1 MRPRRLLAATAV
13 IALVPAAAQAS
24 RGGDDRAGHRGDD
37 RAGKHQGDGHHG
49 KHRGGKA
56 LPSTVP
62 LPAGFQPE
70 GIEAVGSRFF
80 AGSRATG
87 QIVTGS
93 VKGGPTKELVPAQ
106 ADAPS
111 ALGLRLDGRGR
122 LFVSGG
128 KTGTVSVYAAKG
140 GRLLYRSPAVSGD
153 AFINDVVV
161 LKDKA
166 VFTDSATQRLI
177 VLPLGKRGAIG
188 QASTVPITGSLAY
201 DADPATNEA
210 NGIVASRDRRSV
222 IVVNSRTGALHRVD
236 PTTGASTE
244 IAVTGGPLTNGDGLL
259 RTGNTLLAVQNRL
272 NRIAVLK
279 LSKDESKATV
289 RRTITDPQ
297 FDVPTTLA
305 VARGALFTVNAR
317 FTTTPAADTAYDVV
331 RVDGK

>member
-1 MRPRRLLAATAV
+1 MRIPRRLIAASA
-13 IALVPAAAQAS
+13 ASLLLLPAAADA
-24 RGGDDRAGHRGDD
+24 RGHGDRGTDRDRHARHGGDRGPHAADRRG
-37 RAGKHQGDGHHG
+37 R
-49 KHRGGKA
+49 
-56 LPSTVP
+56 LPSTVA

-70 GIEAVGSRFF
+70 GIEARGGRFY

-87 QIVTGS
+87 RIVVGS
-93 VKGGPTKELVPAQ
+93 VRGGPTRELVPAQ

-122 LFVSGG
+122 LFVAGG
-128 KTGTVSVYAAKG
+128 RTGTVSVYEART
-140 GRLLYRSPAVSGD
+140 GRLLSRSEPVGAPAFV
-153 AFINDVVV
+153 NDVAI
-161 LKDKA
+161 LKDRA
-166 VFTDSATQRLI
+166 VFTDSAQQRLV
-177 VLPLGKRGAIG
+177 VLPIGKRGALGEAREI
-188 QASTVPITGSLAY
+188 PITGSLAY

-210 NGIVASRDRRSV
+210 NGIVPTRDGRAV

-236 PTTGASTE
+236 PATGASVE
-244 IAVTGGPLTNGDGLL
+244 IPVAGGPLVNGDGLL
-259 RTGNTLLAVQNRL
+259 RSGNALLAVQNRL

-279 LSKDESKATV
+279 LDRGETRATV

-305 VARGALFTVNAR
+305 VTTGRLFTVNAR

>member
-1 MRPRRLLAATAV
+1 MRSPRRLVTATAAATAAV
-13 IALVPAAAQAS
+13 ALVPIAAEA
-24 RGGDDRAGHRGDD
+24 R
-37 RAGKHQGDGHHG
+37 KGDGHGNRHG
-49 KHRGGKA
+49 QGGHHGRA

-70 GIEAVGSRFF
+70 GIATRGKAFY

-87 QIVTGS
+87 QIVVGS
-93 VKGGPTKELVPAQ
+93 VKGGPTRELVPAQ

-111 ALGLRLDGRGR
+111 ALGLRIDRRGR

-128 KTGTVSVYAAKG
+128 KTGTVSVYDARSG
-140 GRLLYRSPAVSGD
+140 ELLNRQKPASD
-153 AFINDVVV
+153 PAFVNDVA
-161 LKDKA
+161 LLRDKA
-166 VFTDSATQRLI
+166 VFTDSAQQRL
-177 VLPLGKRGAIG
+177 VVVPLGRKGAIG
-188 QASTVPITGSLAY
+188 TASTVPITGSLAY

-210 NGIVASRDRRSV
+210 NGIVASRDGRTV
-222 IVVNSRTGALHRVD
+222 IVVNSRTGELHRVD
-236 PTTGASTE
+236 PATGVSTL
-244 IAVTGGPLTNGDGLL
+244 IPVTGGPLTNGDGLL

-279 LSKDESKATV
+279 LAEGERSATV

-305 VARGALFTVNAR
+305 IAKGKLFTVNAR
-317 FTTTPAADTAYDVV
+317 FTTPAAADTAYDVV